1 MIKLGERVQDT
12 VTDFKGM
19 VIARCVYL
27 NGCVRIQ
34 VQPKELNK
42 DGKMIDSEWIDEG
55 QLESEVCEEC
65 RIEKREI
72 KTTGGPGA
80 MPSEISHP

>member
-55 QLESEVCEEC
+55 QLESKVEEESKIQRGEEV
-65 RIEKREI
+65 
-72 KTTGGPGA
+72 TGGPGSI
-80 MPSEISHP
+80 PSEISHP